1 MKTNYEQICDVTKI
15 GHHSAADMNTIFAM
29 AEQERFPASVNDSP
43 KRLLLAIDVQKDF
56 MEAYKPADFDEKDVN
71 DPRHEIIKDGAL
83 AVPGS
88 IGDVERITRF
98 IYNNMGGISRIMCSL
113 DTHIAQQIFHP
124 CWWANSADDHPAP
137 YTIIT
142 YADVVANR
150 WSPVIGDPRDSIQYL
165 KELEKVGA
173 GKKQLC
179 IWPYHCI
186 SGTDGGTLENEF
198 AKMVYFHSVARK
210 SVNHMIQ
217 KGTDRYSEM
226 YGIIKPEY
234 SKKNFLNTP
243 VLTAIEKY
251 DEIYVVGEA
260 ASHCLMESVKQ
271 IAEHFANRPEVTQKI
286 TILED
291 CTSPIIGH
299 EAATKAAFA
308 NFKNSYGI
316 KFAKST
322 DIIF

>member
-1 MKTNYEQICDVTKI
+1 MKTNYEQIVDIAKI
-15 GHHSAADMNTIFAM
+15 AKHGQLDLNPIFTM
-29 AEQERFPASVNDSP
+29 AESESLTPSINDSCS
-43 KRLLLAIDVQKDF
+43 RLLLCIDMQKDF
-56 MEAYKPADFDEKDVN
+56 IEG
-71 DPRHEIIKDGAL
+71 GAL

-88 IGDVERITRF
+88 IGDVERTTRF
-98 IYNNMGGISRIMCSL
+98 IYNNMEGISRIMCSL
-113 DTHIAQQIFHP
+113 DTHIAHQIFHP
-124 CWWANSADDHPAP
+124 CWWSDPNGNHPDP

-142 YADVVANR
+142 YDDVKNNVWR
-150 WSPVIGDPRDSIQYL
+150 PVIGNPQDSIEYL
-165 KELEKVGA
+165 KGLEKA
-173 GKKQLC
+173 GQKMLC

-186 SGTDGGTLENEF
+186 SGTEGFTLENEF

-217 KGTDRYSEM
+217 KGTDPYSEM

-251 DEIYVVGEA
+251 NEIFVVGEA
-260 ASHCLMESVKQ
+260 ASHCLMESVRQ
-271 IAEHFANRPEVTQKI
+271 IAEHFANRPEITQKI

-291 CTSPIIGH
+291 CTSPITGY
-299 EAATKAAFA
+299 EDETQATFA
-308 NFKNSYGI
+308 DFKNSYGI

-322 DIIF
+322 DIQL

>member
-1 MKTNYEQICDVTKI
+1 
-15 GHHSAADMNTIFAM
+15 
-29 AEQERFPASVNDSP
+29 
-43 KRLLLAIDVQKDF
+43 
-56 MEAYKPADFDEKDVN
+56 ME
-71 DPRHEIIKDGAL
+71 GGSL
-83 AVPGS
+83 GVPGS
-88 IGDVERITRF
+88 ISDVERITRF
-98 IYNNMGGISRIMCSL
+98 IYNNMGSISRIMCSL
-113 DTHIAQQIFHP
+113 DTHTAHQIFHP
-124 CWWANSADDHPAP
+124 CWWANSTGDHPAP

-142 YADVVANR
+142 YDDVAANR
-150 WSPVIGDPRDSIQYL
+150 WRPVVGKLPDSIKYL

-186 SGTDGGTLENEF
+186 KGTEGATLENEF
-198 AKMVYFHSVARK
+198 AKMVYFHSVARNT
-210 SVNHMIQ
+210 VNPMVP
-217 KGTDRYSEM
+217 KGEDPYSEM

-234 SKKNFLNTP
+234 SEKNFINTP
-243 VLTAIEKY
+243 VLNHIEKY

-271 IAEHFANRPEVTQKI
+271 IAEYFANRPEVTEKI

-291 CTSPIIGH
+291 CTSPIPGY
-299 EAATKAAFA
+299 EDETQNAFE

-322 DIIF
+322 DIQF

>member
-1 MKTNYEQICDVTKI
+1 MNTNFEQIVDVAQI
-15 GHHSAADMNTIFAM
+15 GQHGEVDMNSLFSM
-29 AEQERFPASVNDSP
+29 AEQERFTAAIDDSP
-43 KRLLLAIDVQKDF
+43 KRLLLCIDVQKDF
-56 MEAYKPADFDEKDVN
+56 IEG
-71 DPRHEIIKDGAL
+71 GAL

-98 IYNNMGGISRIMCSL
+98 IYNNMSGISKIMCSL
-113 DTHIAQQIFHP
+113 DTHIAHQIFHP
-124 CWWANSADDHPAP
+124 CWWANSAREHPDP

-142 YADVVANR
+142 YDDVVANNWR
-150 WSPVIGDPRDSIQYL
+150 PVVGDPKDSLEYL

-186 SGTDGGTLENEF
+186 KGTDGFTLENEF

-210 SVNHMIQ
+210 SVNHMIN
-217 KGTDRYSEM
+217 KGEDPYSEM
-226 YGIIKPEY
+226 YGIIKPEF
-234 SKKNFLNTP
+234 SQKNFINTP

-271 IAEHFANRPEVTQKI
+271 IAEHFANRPDVTQKI
-286 TILED
+286 TVLED
-291 CTSPIIGH
+291 CTSPITGY
-299 EAATKAAFA
+299 EADTKAAFDK
-308 NFKNSYGI
+308 FKSSYGI

-322 DIIF
+322 DIQF

>member
-1 MKTNYEQICDVTKI
+1 MKTSYEQIVNVGRI
-15 GHHSAADMNTIFAM
+15 SEHGEVNLNAIFEM
-29 AEQERFPASVNDSP
+29 AEQEQFSAATNDSIR
-43 KRLLLAIDVQKDF
+43 RLLLCIDVQKDF
-56 MEAYKPADFDEKDVN
+56 IEG
-71 DPRHEIIKDGAL
+71 GAL

-88 IGDVERITRF
+88 IGDVERITHF
-98 IYNNMGGISRIMCSL
+98 IYNNMSSISKIMCSL

-124 CWWANSADDHPAP
+124 CWWINEAGEHPAP

-142 YADVVANR
+142 YDDVVANNWR
-150 WSPVIGDPRDSIQYL
+150 PVIGETRDSLQYL

-186 SGTDGGTLENEF
+186 NGTDGFTLENEF

-210 SVNHMIQ
+210 SVNPMIN
-217 KGTDRYSEM
+217 KGTDPYSEM
-226 YGIIKPEY
+226 YGIIKPEF
-234 SKKNFLNTP
+234 SKKNILNTP

-251 DEIYVVGEA
+251 DEIFVVGEA

-271 IAEHFANRPEVTQKI
+271 IAEHFANRPDVTQKI
-286 TILED
+286 TVLED
-291 CTSPIIGH
+291 CTSPITGY
-299 EAATKAAFA
+299 EADTAAAFDS
-308 NFKNSYGI
+308 FKKSYGI

-322 DIIF
+322 DIQF

>member
-1 MKTNYEQICDVTKI
+1 MKTNYEQIVDVTKI
-15 GHHSAADMNTIFAM
+15 GQHSAVDMNAVFAM
-29 AEQERFPASVNDSP
+29 AEQERFTAAVDDPCR
-43 KRLLLAIDVQKDF
+43 RLLLCIDVQKDF
-56 MEAYKPADFDEKDVN
+56 IEG
-71 DPRHEIIKDGAL
+71 GAL

-88 IGDVERITRF
+88 IDDVERITRF
-98 IYNNMGGISRIMCSL
+98 IYNNMCGISKIICSL

-124 CWWANSADDHPAP
+124 CWWTNSAGDHPDP

-142 YADVVANR
+142 YDDVVNNR
-150 WSPVIGDPRDSIQYL
+150 WRPVIGKPIDSIQYL
-165 KELEKVGA
+165 KELERVDA

-186 SGTDGGTLENEF
+186 KGTDGNSLENEF

-210 SVNHMIQ
+210 SVNHVIP
-217 KGTDRYSEM
+217 KGEDPYSEM

-286 TILED
+286 TVLED
-291 CTSPIIGH
+291 CTSPITGY
-299 EAATKAAFA
+299 EADTVAAFD
-308 NFKNSYGI
+308 NFKSTYGI

-322 DIIF
+322 DIQF